1 MIELT
6 SAQCEEAGGGIVG
19 VLAMITFL
27 SMGGY
32 RAAIDFTSGAI
43 EGFVEAGK

>member
-6 SAQCEEAGGGIVG
+6 SEQCDEAGGGLVA
-19 VLAMITFL
+19 VLAVITFL

-43 EGFVEAGK
+43 EGFVEGSK